1 MARTKQQPI
10 PTSDDVV
17 KQIELLD
24 IDGQLQVRY
33 RLNEI
38 IEERKAQLEA
48 EKKEREETIQRI
60 EKAL

>member
-24 IDGQLQVRY
+24 IDGQLQVKF

-38 IEERKAQLEA
+38 LDAK
-48 EKKEREETIQRI
+48 KKELESQKQDTEATIKKLET
-60 EKAL
+60 AL